1 MRPVLFYMTALSI
14 LAGDQVSKWA
24 VASHIPVGASIP
36 AIDHVLYLT
45 HTRNTGGAFS
55 LLQAR
60 NTVFVV
66 VAVVAMAALIY
77 AYHRSR
83 KCDLLHDAAIALALG
98 GAAGNLTDRLRFGS
112 VVDFFDLRWWPVFN
126 VADAAITVGIVLLAW
141 GFLISGRN
149 SAAAPSS
156 DPQ

>member
-1 MRPVLFYMTALSI
+1 MRPVLFYVAVLAI

-24 VASHIPVGASIP
+24 VSSRIPVGASIP

-60 NTVFVV
+60 NTVFEV
-66 VAVVAMAALIY
+66 VAVMAMAALIF

-83 KCDLLHDAAIALALG
+83 KTDLLHDAAIALALG
-98 GAAGNLTDRLRFGS
+98 GAAGNLADRLRFGS

-126 VADAAITVGIVLLAW
+126 VADAAITVGIIFLAW
-141 GFLISGRN
+141 GFLTSGKGEE
-149 SAAAPSS
+149 AAPSS
-156 DPQ
+156 DPP